1 MAVDG
6 VQGANCECEHRAG
19 TEEDLGRTGH
29 HTRLHLGESRNNDVE
44 DAEGDVEDAKE
55 DIEEDLVEDEEEK
68 EERG

>member
-29 HTRLHLGESRNNDVE
+29 HTRLHLGESGNNDGE
-44 DAEGDVEDAKE
+44 DAEGDVEDA
-55 DIEEDLVEDEEEK
+55 EEDGEEDSVEDEEK
-68 EERG
+68 DERG